1 MPYRFVV
8 YVATTGQEIGRYFT
22 QAGAEAA
29 ALRRSNKEQYLEV
42 WRVDDKFGRQALL
55 SRFAYGKSQPVKGRP
70 RWAKKTPL

>member
-1 MPYRFVV
+1 MPYRFAV

-42 WRVDDKFGRQALL
+42 WRVDDKFGLL
-55 SRFAYGKSQPVKGRP
+55 SRFAYGKSQLVKCRP
-70 RWAKKTPL
+70 RWAKKIPL